1 MTDAATTATAD
12 DVSTAGHT
20 FVTALA
26 SKDADALLALFADEV
41 DFRALT
47 PGKFW
52 EPQTPA
58 ELVHEVILGTWLE
71 PTDVVEAVEA
81 VDTGLV
87 EDRSR

>member
-47 PGKFW
+47 PASSG
-52 EPQTPA
+52 
-58 ELVHEVILGTWLE
+58 
-71 PTDVVEAVEA
+71 
-81 VDTGLV
+81 
-87 EDRSR
+87 SRKRQPNWSTR